1 MPLSK
6 PSPLKIGLLSFN
18 HRLLLI
24 VRKKQADQMQRN
36 FKSVVVSTIT
46 VFIVMVLAS
55 IKPLEWS
62 SYLLHQLGT
71 LIFLGLMLLAYHYC
85 HISSRSYVLAAMF
98 LFIHIIGARY
108 LYSYVPY
115 DDWTQLIFGISLND
129 LFGWQRNMYDRL
141 VHFSYGLLLF
151 SAMVESSRF
160 IFKISSIKLLIAI
173 ALMINMSSSL
183 LYELLEWGIATTLS
197 PEAAEAY
204 NGQQGDAWDA
214 HKDMALALLGA
225 MISASIM
232 LTHRNKVKIQ

>member
-1 MPLSK
+1 
-6 PSPLKIGLLSFN
+6 
-18 HRLLLI
+18 
-24 VRKKQADQMQRN
+24 MQRH
-36 FKSVVVSTIT
+36 FKSVVVSTIA

-55 IKPLEWS
+55 IEPLEWS

-71 LIFLGLMLLAYHYC
+71 LIFLGFMLLAYRYW
-85 HISSRSYVLAAMF
+85 HISSRSYILASIF

-115 DDWTQLIFGISLND
+115 DDWTQLIFGASLND
-129 LFGWQRNMYDRL
+129 FFGWQRNMYDRL

-151 SAMVESSRF
+151 YAMVESSKF

-204 NGQQGDAWDA
+204 NGQQGDVWDA
-214 HKDMALALLGA
+214 HKDMALALLGGLIAAVITLFQIRYDRA
-225 MISASIM
+225 MINMI
-232 LTHRNKVKIQ
+232 K

>member
-1 MPLSK
+1 
-6 PSPLKIGLLSFN
+6 
-18 HRLLLI
+18 
-24 VRKKQADQMQRN
+24 MQRN
-36 FKSVVVSTIT
+36 FKSVIASTIT
-46 VFIVMVLAS
+46 VFIVMLLAS
-55 IKPLEWS
+55 IEPLEWS

-71 LIFLGLMLLAYHYC
+71 LIFLGLMLLAYRYW
-85 HISSRSYVLAAMF
+85 HISSRSYTLASLF
-98 LFIHIIGARY
+98 LVIHIIGARY

-115 DDWTQLIFGISLND
+115 DDWTQLIFGISLNE

-151 SAMVESSRF
+151 SAMVESSKL

-204 NGQQGDAWDA
+204 NGQQGDVWDA

-225 MISASIM
+225 MIAAGALLYQTRNSALEIASSAS
-232 LTHRNKVKIQ
+232 HSYRP